1 MNHRCRGVRRGAGKE
16 GRMVFRNVRG
26 RIMESQLEVMK
37 KFLEPLHEIV
47 YMADM
52 DTYELYYMNGQARR
66 CFGLE
71 PDEPLEGEKC
81 YALLQGRDTPCPFCT
96 NDKLQCG
103 AFYEWVY
110 YNSALQRHFAVKDT
124 MVQQEDRRI
133 RVELSFDMSTEAQ
146 QKNKDIKAFPEADIY
161 VLNGRF
167 GPYIKHAGANYKIPR
182 GTDPASLTEEQCR
195 TIIDSAGEKKPSP
208 RRGTS
213 RK

>member
-1 MNHRCRGVRRGAGKE
+1 
-16 GRMVFRNVRG
+16 MVFRNVRG

-37 KFLEPLHEIV
+37 RFLEPLHEIV

-103 AFYEWVY
+103 AFYDWVY
-110 YNSALQRHFAVKDT
+110 YNSAL
-124 MVQQEDRRI
+124 
-133 RVELSFDMSTEAQ
+133 
-146 QKNKDIKAFPEADIY
+146 
-161 VLNGRF
+161 
-167 GPYIKHAGANYKIPR
+167 
-182 GTDPASLTEEQCR
+182 
-195 TIIDSAGEKKPSP
+195 
-208 RRGTS
+208 
-213 RK
+213 